1 MSNFVYRG
9 TSTYQQGENS
19 LNSIGS
25 FAEKIGKKAFIIS
38 GSTAWE
44 VAGERISDSLK
55 KAGLAFEV
63 VFFKGFC
70 TLSHIVSLFER
81 FQQSDADFLIGVGG
95 GRVIDVT
102 KGVAL
107 KSGASFVL
115 APTSVSQCACCANVI
130 VMYEDNGDPSP
141 SALHLDHS
149 ASAVIVDTD
158 ILTRHC
164 PARMF
169 ATGIADAMAKLPE
182 IEFLRAVTTDW
193 KKVFLSNQSFQM
205 AVDSY
210 QLYLQTA
217 EKAYH
222 DVQRGI
228 LSEEVDQLITAN
240 LLLTGFASALASGTR
255 QIAFAHNFYYAFC
268 LFFKEYELKY
278 MHGEVVSA
286 ALLWQLS
293 INGAD
298 SVKLEECRKL
308 LRSIDMP
315 CCADDLNIVISEEI
329 QTAIIE
335 YCKNNMPYLTPE
347 LLSTARNKFPALQS
361 NV

>member
-1 MSNFVYRG
+1 
-9 TSTYQQGENS
+9 
-19 LNSIGS
+19 
-25 FAEKIGKKAFIIS
+25 
-38 GSTAWE
+38 
-44 VAGERISDSLK
+44 
-55 KAGLAFEV
+55 
-63 VFFKGFC
+63 
-70 TLSHIVSLFER
+70 
-81 FQQSDADFLIGVGG
+81 
-95 GRVIDVT
+95 
-102 KGVAL
+102 
-107 KSGASFVL
+107 
-115 APTSVSQCACCANVI
+115 
-130 VMYEDNGDPSP
+130 
-141 SALHLDHS
+141 
-149 ASAVIVDTD
+149 
-158 ILTRHC
+158 
-164 PARMF
+164 
-169 ATGIADAMAKLPE
+169 
-182 IEFLRAVTTDW
+182 
-193 KKVFLSNQSFQM
+193 M

>member
-149 ASAVIVDTD
+149 ASAVIVDAD
-158 ILTRHC
+158 ILT
-164 PARMF
+164 
-169 ATGIADAMAKLPE
+169 
-182 IEFLRAVTTDW
+182 
-193 KKVFLSNQSFQM
+193 
-205 AVDSY
+205 
-210 QLYLQTA
+210 
-217 EKAYH
+217 
-222 DVQRGI
+222 
-228 LSEEVDQLITAN
+228 
-240 LLLTGFASALASGTR
+240 
-255 QIAFAHNFYYAFC
+255 
-268 LFFKEYELKY
+268 
-278 MHGEVVSA
+278 
-286 ALLWQLS
+286 
-293 INGAD
+293 
-298 SVKLEECRKL
+298 
-308 LRSIDMP
+308 
-315 CCADDLNIVISEEI
+315 
-329 QTAIIE
+329 
-335 YCKNNMPYLTPE
+335 
-347 LLSTARNKFPALQS
+347 
-361 NV
+361 